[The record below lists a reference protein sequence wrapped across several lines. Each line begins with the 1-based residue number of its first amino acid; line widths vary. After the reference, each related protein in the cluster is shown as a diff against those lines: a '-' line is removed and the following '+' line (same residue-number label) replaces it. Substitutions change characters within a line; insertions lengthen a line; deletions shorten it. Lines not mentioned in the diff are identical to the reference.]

1 MLGAVVALG
10 IGVPWGLAG
19 IGVLDP
25 RFETPLYVMNQ
36 ALGAVTG
43 PAILAAIALAANGA
57 QQRMTANGGAV
68 PGWAY
73 PFVALGKR
81 SMSGYLALSFLF
93 VVLVMPFGFGW
104 GLEASI
110 SGKLLVG
117 VAVWLITLALAVI
130 LEHTDTP
137 GPFEQLHR
145 RLAYCLLYTSDAADE

>member
-1 MLGAVVALG
+1 MGSEMC
-10 IGVPWGLAG
+10 IR
-19 IGVLDP
+19 DS
-25 RFETPLYVMNQ
+25 
-36 ALGAVTG
+36 
-43 PAILAAIALAANGA
+43 
-57 QQRMTANGGAV
+57 MTANGGAV

-145 RLAYCLLYTSDAADE
+145 RLAYGPTRRIEPYSPAALAQHSPQSTQPAE